1 MSGDG
6 NTPGAAPELGAAWW
20 AGGLTLAERL
30 DRTGGDIPTGR
41 SPESVG
47 ETARWRLRE
56 WRNAHGLLE
65 SGQFDRRL
73 AAAGLTVDELASL
86 LDEEPTALA
95 GRTARPDW
103 AVQAAE
109 SIATARPTPAPRAE
123 AVARADR
130 MPAEAVAH
138 ADGTPAEAVA
148 HADGMLAEAIAPAG
162 GTPAEAIAFAG
173 GMSAGEGFA
182 TIVAPFA
189 EGALRRLGDA
199 LDVCGP
205 TVRADALL
213 AAWSTELRQQ
223 LVAPASRTLVLEL
236 NVMRVSRR
244 LEGATPEERFADFV
258 RWFGRPEALA
268 ALCEEYPVLARLLA
282 QTADRFAVGRIEM
295 LTRYAEDR
303 PDVVRTLLGG
313 TDPGPL
319 TAVEGGG
326 DTHQGGRAVSVLT
339 FESGARV
346 VYKPRPQAVHRHF
359 NDALAWLDERVAGLD
374 LVRLAVLDRGPYGW
388 VEFAPHLPCRDRE
401 EVARYYHRLGALLAL
416 LHALDGADFH
426 CENLIA
432 SGDQPV
438 LVDLEALLHPLVPGA
453 GIERLMEDPAALAL
467 ESSVSRSGLL
477 PELMVGEDGVI
488 DLSGMGGD
496 KDAVLPM
503 KTPAWAGQG
512 TDEMRL
518 VRENMVFPGVRNR
531 PRLGEDAADPADHLD
546 DLLAGFGAGYEAIVA
561 DAPALVRLMTT
572 FSGDE
577 VRVVPR
583 ATRTYGKL
591 MMESTHPDVL
601 RHGLDRDRV
610 LDHLWAI
617 TQGDRTR
624 ERLIAHEAEDLWAGD
639 IPIFT
644 TRPGSRD
651 LWSSGGVRIPDALPE
666 PSLSRAVRK
675 VLCMGREDRA
685 RQEWIIR
692 ASMVTRDRS
701 GLAALATDT
710 TPPAQAPVPATVP
723 VPVPVPVPATVQP
736 DKAHLIASASAT
748 VQLDEP
754 RLIASAS
761 QVVQPDEARLIAAAR
776 DVADL
781 IDRQTCSS
789 GPGGRVNWLGLE
801 LIDEKYWR
809 SQPLSWDLYGG
820 YPGVALFLA
829 QCASVTGEER
839 YADLARRAVVPLARL
854 ADDPPEEGVMGA
866 FTGLGGVAY
875 ALTHLAVLLDDPV
888 LARPVED
895 LVESCAKAAG
905 QDEALDVI
913 VGGAGTLATMLAIHR
928 ATGSP
933 AASRAAEACAERL
946 LATAVPTGAG
956 VAWHTPMSD
965 DRPLTGFSHGAG
977 GIGWALRRYAEAGG
991 DPRARDTALAA
1002 FAYESEHYRPD
1013 LRGWPD
1019 YRQGQGGDDMLHAWC
1034 HGAPGI
1040 GLSRTGGPPP
1050 EYLDL
1055 DQNLSRDRDRDRDR
1069 DLDRDIDRALAA
1081 ELARGPMAN
1090 HSLCHGELGNL
1101 ELLVRL
1107 RHRPEAAELL
1117 TARTAHLLDDLARH
1131 GPRCGAPGA
1140 APTPGLMNGLAGIGY
1155 GLLRLARPEHV
1166 PSVLLLDAPA
1176 GGER

>member
-1 MSGDG
+1 MSGDEI
-6 NTPGAAPELGAAWW
+6 TPGAAPELGAAWW

-30 DRTGGDIPTGR
+30 DRTGGDIPAGR
-41 SPESVG
+41 SPESAG

-56 WRNAHGLLE
+56 WQNAHGLLE

-73 AAAGLTVDELASL
+73 AAAGLTIDELISL
-86 LDEEPTALA
+86 LDEEPAALA
-95 GRTARPDW
+95 GRAARPDW

-109 SIATARPTPAPRAE
+109 SIAAARAASAE
-123 AVARADR
+123 AVARADGG
-130 MPAEAVAH
+130 PAK
-138 ADGTPAEAVA
+138 D
-148 HADGMLAEAIAPAG
+148 
-162 GTPAEAIAFAG
+162 
-173 GMSAGEGFA
+173 GFA
-182 TIVAPFA
+182 AIVAPFA
-189 EGALRRLGDA
+189 EGALWRLGDA
-199 LDVCGP
+199 LNACGP
-205 TVRADALL
+205 AVRADSLL
-213 AAWSTELRQQ
+213 EAWSAELRQR

-282 QTADRFAVGRIEM
+282 QTADRFAAGRSEM
-295 LTRYAEDR
+295 LARYTEDR
-303 PDVVRTLLGG
+303 PDIVRTLLGG
-313 TDPGPL
+313 VDPGPL

-339 FESGARV
+339 FERGAQV

-374 LVRLAVLDRGPYGW
+374 LTRLAVLDRGPYGW
-388 VEFAPHLPCRDRE
+388 VEFAPHLPCQDRE

-432 SGDQPV
+432 CGDQPV

-477 PELMVGEDGVI
+477 PELMVGESGVI

-503 KTPAWAGQG
+503 KTPTWTGQG

-518 VRENMVFPGVRNR
+518 VREHLVFPGVRNR

-546 DLLAGFGAGYEAIVA
+546 DLLAGFGRGYEAIVA
-561 DAPALVRLMTT
+561 DAPDLVRLLTT

-591 MMESTHPDVL
+591 IMESTHPDVL

-610 LDHLWAI
+610 LDHLWAL
-617 TQGDRTR
+617 TRGDRTR

-651 LWSSGGVRIPDALPE
+651 LWTSGGVRIPDILPE

-675 VLCMGREDRA
+675 VLGMGRADRA
-685 RQEWIIR
+685 RQEWVIR

-701 GLAALATDT
+701 GLAALAVGT
-710 TPPAQAPVPATVP
+710 TPAAP
-723 VPVPVPVPATVQP
+723 
-736 DKAHLIASASAT
+736 ASAA
-748 VQLDEP
+748 VP
-754 RLIASAS
+754 
-761 QVVQPDEARLIAAAR
+761 PDEARLIAAAR

-781 IDRQTCSS
+781 IDRHTCFS

-801 LIDEKYWR
+801 LVEEKYWR

-829 QCASVTGEER
+829 QCAAVTGEER
-839 YADLARRAVVPLARL
+839 YADLARRAVTPLARL
-854 ADDPPEEGVMGA
+854 AEDPPQEGVMGA

-875 ALTHLAVLLDDPV
+875 TLIHLAALLDDAR
-888 LARPVED
+888 LARPVEN

-913 VGGAGTLATMLAIHR
+913 VGSAGTLATMLAIHR

-933 AASRAAEACAERL
+933 AAWRAAEACAERL
-946 LATAVPTGAG
+946 LATAAPTGAG

-1040 GLSRTGGPPP
+1040 GLSRVGGPAS
-1050 EYLDL
+1050 EDL
-1055 DQNLSRDRDRDRDR
+1055 
-1069 DLDRDIDRALAA
+1069 DRALAA
-1081 ELARGPMAN
+1081 ELERGPMAN

-1101 ELLVRL
+1101 ELLIQS

-1117 TARTAHLLDDLARH
+1117 TARTTHLLDDLARR
-1131 GPRCGAPGA
+1131 GPRWGAPGA

-1155 GLLRLARPEHV
+1155 GLLRLARPERV
-1166 PSVLLLDAPA
+1166 PSVLLLDAPI
-1176 GGER
+1176 GSEC

>member
-1 MSGDG
+1 MSGDE

-30 DRTGGDIPTGR
+30 DRTGGDIPAGR
-41 SPESVG
+41 SPESAG

-56 WRNAHGLLE
+56 WQNAHGLLE

-109 SIATARPTPAPRAE
+109 SIATAHAARGASAETVVPA
-123 AVARADR
+123 D
-130 MPAEAVAH
+130 
-138 ADGTPAEAVA
+138 
-148 HADGMLAEAIAPAG
+148 
-162 GTPAEAIAFAG
+162 

-182 TIVAPFA
+182 AIVAPFA

-199 LDVCGP
+199 LDACGP
-205 TVRADALL
+205 TVQADALL
-213 AAWSTELRQQ
+213 AAWGTELRQR
-223 LVAPASRTLVLEL
+223 LAAPASRTLVLEL

-244 LEGATPEERFADFV
+244 LEGETPEERFADFV
-258 RWFGRPEALA
+258 RRFGRPEALT

-282 QTADRFAVGRIEM
+282 RTADRFAACEIET
-295 LTRYAEDR
+295 LTRYIEDR
-303 PDVVRTLLGG
+303 PDIVRTLLGG

-374 LVRLAVLDRGPYGW
+374 LIRLAVLDRGSYGW
-388 VEFAPHLPCRDRE
+388 VEFAPHLPCQDRE

-432 SGDQPV
+432 CGDQPV

-477 PELMVGEDGVI
+477 PELMVGESGVI

-503 KTPAWAGQG
+503 KTPTWTGQG

-518 VRENMVFPGVRNR
+518 VRENLPFPGVRNR
-531 PRLGEDAADPADHLD
+531 PRLGEDEADPADHLD
-546 DLLAGFGAGYEAIVA
+546 DLLAGFGRGYEAIVA
-561 DAPALVRLMTT
+561 DAPALVRLLTT

-617 TQGDRTR
+617 THGDRTR

-651 LWSSGGVRIPDALPE
+651 LWSSGGVRIPDVLPE

-675 VLCMGREDRA
+675 VLCMGRDDRA

-701 GLAALATDT
+701 GLAALAAGT
-710 TPPAQAPVPATVP
+710 TPPAAAPAPASVTVSPDEARLTAPATAPVPT
-723 VPVPVPVPATVQP
+723 
-736 DKAHLIASASAT
+736 SASVT
-748 VQLDEP
+748 V
-754 RLIASAS
+754 S
-761 QVVQPDEARLIAAAR
+761 PDEERLIAAAR

-781 IDRQTCSS
+781 IDRLTCSS

-801 LIDEKYWR
+801 LIEEKYWR

-829 QCASVTGEER
+829 RCAAVTGEER

-913 VGGAGTLATMLAIHR
+913 VGGAGTLATMLAIHQ

-933 AASRAAEACAERL
+933 AAWRAAEACAERL

-1040 GLSRTGGPPP
+1040 GLSRVGGPAS
-1050 EYLDL
+1050 EHL
-1055 DQNLSRDRDRDRDR
+1055 DR
-1069 DLDRDIDRALAA
+1069 DLDRDLDRALAA
-1081 ELARGPMAN
+1081 ESARGPMAN

-1101 ELLVRL
+1101 ELLL
-1107 RHRPEAAELL
+1107 QMRHRPEAAALL
-1117 TARTAHLLDDLARH
+1117 TARTAHLLDDLARR

>member
-6 NTPGAAPELGAAWW
+6 ITPGAAPELGAAWW
-20 AGGLTLAERL
+20 TGGLTLAERL
-30 DRTGGDIPTGR
+30 DRTGGDIPAGR
-41 SPESVG
+41 APESAG

-86 LDEEPTALA
+86 LDEEPAALA
-95 GRTARPDW
+95 GRVARPDW
-103 AVQAAE
+103 AVRAAE
-109 SIATARPTPAPRAE
+109 SIATAHAASAE
-123 AVARADR
+123 VVARAG
-130 MPAEAVAH
+130 A
-138 ADGTPAEAVA
+138 
-148 HADGMLAEAIAPAG
+148 APAD
-162 GTPAEAIAFAG
+162 
-173 GMSAGEGFA
+173 EGFA
-182 TIVAPFA
+182 AIMAPFA
-189 EGALRRLGDA
+189 EGALRHLGDA
-199 LDVCGP
+199 LDACGAA
-205 TVRADALL
+205 VRADALL
-213 AAWSTELRQQ
+213 AAWNVELRQR
-223 LVAPASRTLVLEL
+223 LAAPASRTLVLEL

-258 RWFGRPEALA
+258 RWFRRPEALA

-282 QTADRFAVGRIEM
+282 QTADRFAAGRSEM
-295 LTRYAEDR
+295 LARYAEDR
-303 PDVVRTLLGG
+303 PDIVRTLLGG
-313 TDPGPL
+313 VDPGPL

-359 NDALAWLDERVAGLD
+359 NDALAWLNERVTGLD

-401 EVARYYHRLGALLAL
+401 EVARYYHRLGALLAM

-432 SGDQPV
+432 CGDQPV

-477 PELMVGEDGVI
+477 PELMVGEGGVI

-503 KTPAWAGQG
+503 RTPTWTGRG

-518 VRENMVFPGVRNR
+518 VREHLAFPGVRNR
-531 PRLGEDAADPADHLD
+531 PRVGEDEADPADHLD
-546 DLLAGFGAGYEAIVA
+546 DLLAGFGVGYEAIVA
-561 DAPALVRLMTT
+561 DAPALVRLMTA

-617 TQGDRTR
+617 TRGDRTR
-624 ERLIAHEAEDLWAGD
+624 ERLIAYEAEDLWAGD

-651 LWSSGGVRIPDALPE
+651 LWTSGGVRVPDVLPE

-675 VLCMGREDRA
+675 VLGMGRADRA
-685 RQEWIIR
+685 RQEWVIR
-692 ASMVTRDRS
+692 AAMVTRDHS
-701 GLAALATDT
+701 GLSTVAVGTA
-710 TPPAQAPVPATVP
+710 PAVPST
-723 VPVPVPVPATVQP
+723 
-736 DKAHLIASASAT
+736 SAT
-748 VQLDEP
+748 V
-754 RLIASAS
+754 R
-761 QVVQPDEARLIAAAR
+761 PDEARLVAAAR

-781 IDRQTCSS
+781 IDRHTCAS

-801 LIDEKYWR
+801 LVEEKYWIP
-809 SQPLSWDLYGG
+809 QPLSWNLYDG
-820 YPGVALFLA
+820 YTGVALFLA
-829 QCASVTGEER
+829 QCAAVTGEER
-839 YADLARRAVVPLARL
+839 YADLARRAAGPLARL
-854 ADDPPEEGVMGA
+854 AEDPPEEGVMGA

-875 ALTHLAVLLDDPV
+875 TLLHLATLLDDAR

-895 LVESCAKAAG
+895 LVELCAKAAG

-913 VGGAGTLATMLAIHR
+913 CGSAGTLATMLAIHR

-933 AASRAAEACAERL
+933 AAWRAAEACAERL
-946 LATAVPTGAG
+946 VTTAVPTGAG

-965 DRPLTGFSHGAG
+965 DLPLTGFSHGAG
-977 GIGWALRRYAEAGG
+977 GIGWALRRYADAGG

-1013 LRGWPD
+1013 LGGWPD
-1019 YRQGQGGDDMLHAWC
+1019 YRGGQGGDDMLHAWC
-1034 HGAPGI
+1034 HGSPGI
-1040 GLSRTGGPPP
+1040 GLSRVGGPAP
-1050 EYLDL
+1050 DL
-1055 DQNLSRDRDRDRDR
+1055 DR
-1069 DLDRDIDRALAA
+1069 DLDPDLDRALAA
-1081 ELARGPMAN
+1081 ELGRGPMAN

-1101 ELLVRL
+1101 ELLVQL

-1117 TARTAHLLDDLARH
+1117 TARTTHLLDDLARR
-1131 GPRCGAPGA
+1131 GPRWGAPGA
-1140 APTPGLMNGLAGIGY
+1140 APTPGLMNGLAGIGH
-1155 GLLRLARPEHV
+1155 GLLRLARPESV
-1166 PSVLLLDAPA
+1166 PSVLLLDAPI
-1176 GGER
+1176 GGERR

>member
-1 MSGDG
+1 MSGDEI
-6 NTPGAAPELGAAWW
+6 TPGAAPELGAAWW
-20 AGGLTLAERL
+20 ADGLTLAERL
-30 DRTGGDIPTGR
+30 DRTGGDIPAGR
-41 SPESVG
+41 APESAG

-73 AAAGLTVDELASL
+73 AAAGLTVEELTAL
-86 LDEEPTALA
+86 LDEEPAALA

-109 SIATARPTPAPRAE
+109 SIAAARATPRAE
-123 AVARADR
+123 AVAG
-130 MPAEAVAH
+130 
-138 ADGTPAEAVA
+138 ADGIP
-148 HADGMLAEAIAPAG
+148 
-162 GTPAEAIAFAG
+162 
-173 GMSAGEGFA
+173 AGEGFA
-182 TIVAPFA
+182 AIVAPFA

-199 LDVCGP
+199 LDACGP
-205 TVRADALL
+205 TVQADTLL
-213 AAWSTELRQQ
+213 AAWGTELRQL

-268 ALCEEYPVLARLLA
+268 ALCEEYPVLARMLA
-282 QTADRFAVGRIEM
+282 QTADRFAAGRIEM
-295 LTRYAEDR
+295 LARYAEDR
-303 PDVVRTLLGG
+303 PYIVRTLLGG
-313 TDPGPL
+313 ADPGPL
-319 TAVEGGG
+319 MEVEGGG
-326 DTHQGGRAVSVLT
+326 DTHQGGRAVSLLT
-339 FESGARV
+339 FGSGARV

-359 NDALAWLDERVAGLD
+359 NDALAWLDERVEGLD
-374 LVRLAVLDRGPYGW
+374 LIRLAVLDRGPYGW

-432 SGDQPV
+432 CGDRPV

-453 GIERLMEDPAALAL
+453 GIERLMDDPAALAL
-467 ESSVSRSGLL
+467 ESSVNRSGLL
-477 PELMVGEDGVI
+477 PELMVGESGVI

-503 KTPAWAGQG
+503 KTPTWAGQG

-518 VRENMVFPGVRNR
+518 VRENLVFPGVRNR
-531 PRLGEDAADPADHLD
+531 PRLGEDEADPADHLD
-546 DLLAGFGAGYEAIVA
+546 DLLAGFGRGYEAIVA
-561 DAPALVRLMTT
+561 DAPALVRLLTT

-610 LDHLWAI
+610 LDYLWAI
-617 TQGDRTR
+617 TYGDRTR

-651 LWSSGGVRIPDALPE
+651 LWSSGGVRIPDVLPE

-701 GLAALATDT
+701 GLAALATGTTPPTPTPTLAVGT
-710 TPPAQAPVPATVP
+710 TPPAPTSAPAVGTTPSALAVGATPPGPAPT
-723 VPVPVPVPATVQP
+723 
-736 DKAHLIASASAT
+736 SASPAA
-748 VQLDEP
+748 P
-754 RLIASAS
+754 
-761 QVVQPDEARLIAAAR
+761 PDEARLIAAAR

-781 IDRQTCSS
+781 IDRHTCSS

-801 LIDEKYWR
+801 LIEDKYWR

-829 QCASVTGEER
+829 QCAAVTGEER
-839 YADLARRAVVPLARL
+839 YADLARRAVAPLARL

-875 ALTHLAVLLDDPV
+875 TLTHLAALLDDPV

-895 LVESCAKAAG
+895 LVEACAKAAG

-913 VGGAGTLATMLAIHR
+913 VGGAGTLATMLAIHQV
-928 ATGSP
+928 TGSP
-933 AASRAAEACAERL
+933 AAWRAAEACAERL

-956 VAWHTPMSD
+956 VAWHTPMSGE
-965 DRPLTGFSHGAG
+965 RPLTGFSHGAG

-1040 GLSRTGGPPP
+1040 GLSRIGGPAP
-1050 EYLDL
+1050 EHLDRTP
-1055 DQNLSRDRDRDRDR
+1055 DQHPDRTPDQHPDR
-1069 DLDRDIDRALAA
+1069 DLDRALAA
-1081 ELARGPMAN
+1081 EAARGPMTN

-1101 ELLVRL
+1101 ELLVQL

-1117 TARTAHLLDDLARH
+1117 ATRTAHLLDDLARR

-1155 GLLRLARPEHV
+1155 GLLRLALPDRV

-1176 GGER
+1176 RPDRVPSVPPLDAPAGGER

>member
-6 NTPGAAPELGAAWW
+6 ITLGAAPELGAAWW

-30 DRTGGDIPTGR
+30 DRTGGDIPAGR
-41 SPESVG
+41 SPESAG

-73 AAAGLTVDELASL
+73 AAAGLTVDELTSL
-86 LDEEPTALA
+86 LDEEPAVLA
-95 GRTARPDW
+95 GRVARPDW
-103 AVQAAE
+103 AVQAEEA
-109 SIATARPTPAPRAE
+109 IAAAPAGSG
-123 AVARADR
+123 ARADGI
-130 MPAEAVAH
+130 PV
-138 ADGTPAEAVA
+138 D
-148 HADGMLAEAIAPAG
+148 
-162 GTPAEAIAFAG
+162 
-173 GMSAGEGFA
+173 EGFA
-182 TIVAPFA
+182 AIMTPFA

-199 LDVCGP
+199 LNACGP
-205 TVRADALL
+205 AVRADALL
-213 AAWSTELRQQ
+213 AAWGVELRQR
-223 LVAPASRTLVLEL
+223 LAALASRTLVLEL

-258 RWFGRPEALA
+258 RWFGRHPEALA

-282 QTADRFAVGRIEM
+282 QTADRFAAGRGEM
-295 LTRYAEDR
+295 LARYTEDR
-303 PDVVRTLLGG
+303 PDIVRTLLGG
-313 TDPGPL
+313 VDPGPL
-319 TAVEGGG
+319 TAIEGGG

-339 FESGARV
+339 FETGAQV
-346 VYKPRPQAVHRHF
+346 IYKPRPQAVHRHF
-359 NDALAWLDERVAGLD
+359 NDALAWLNERVAGLD
-374 LVRLAVLDRGPYGW
+374 LIRLAVLDRGPYGW
-388 VEFAPHLPCRDRE
+388 VEFAPHLPCQDRQ
-401 EVARYYHRLGALLAL
+401 EVARYYHRLGALLAM

-432 SGDQPV
+432 CGDQPV

-453 GIERLMEDPAALAL
+453 GIERLMGDPAALAL

-477 PELMVGEDGVI
+477 PELMVGENGVI

-496 KDAVLPM
+496 KDVMLPM
-503 KTPAWAGQG
+503 KTPTWTGQG

-518 VRENMVFPGVRNR
+518 VREHLVFPGVRNR

-546 DLLAGFGAGYEAIVA
+546 DLLAGFGRGYEAIVA

-572 FSGDE
+572 FSDDE

-583 ATRTYGKL
+583 ATRTYAKL

-617 TQGDRTR
+617 TRGDRTR
-624 ERLIAHEAEDLWAGD
+624 ERLIAYEAEDLWAGD

-651 LWSSGGVRIPDALPE
+651 LWTSGGVRIPDILPE
-666 PSLSRAVRK
+666 ASLSRAVRK
-675 VLCMGREDRA
+675 VLGMGPVDRA
-685 RQEWIIR
+685 RQEWVIR
-692 ASMVTRDRS
+692 AAMVTRDRS
-701 GLAALATDT
+701 GLAALAVGT
-710 TPPAQAPVPATVP
+710 TSSVSAFAP
-723 VPVPVPVPATVQP
+723 
-736 DKAHLIASASAT
+736 LSA
-748 VQLDEP
+748 D
-754 RLIASAS
+754 R
-761 QVVQPDEARLIAAAR
+761 PDEARLIAAAR

-781 IDRQTCSS
+781 VDRHTCASE
-789 GPGGRVNWLGLE
+789 PGGRVNWLGLE
-801 LIDEKYWR
+801 LVEEKYWMPR
-809 SQPLSWDLYGG
+809 PLSWDLYGG
-820 YPGVALFLA
+820 YTGVALFLA
-829 QCASVTGEER
+829 QCAAVTGEER
-839 YADLARRAVVPLARL
+839 YADLARRAALPLAGL
-854 ADDPPEEGVMGA
+854 AEDPPEEGVMGA

-875 ALTHLAVLLDDPV
+875 TLVHLAALLDDTR

-895 LVESCAKAAG
+895 LVELCAKTAA

-913 VGGAGTLATMLAIHR
+913 VGSAGTLATMLAIHR

-933 AASRAAEACAERL
+933 AAWRTAEACAERL
-946 LATAVPTGAG
+946 LDTAAPVGAG

-1040 GLSRTGGPPP
+1040 GLSRVGGPVS
-1050 EYLDL
+1050 EHLDGDL
-1055 DQNLSRDRDRDRDR
+1055 DG
-1069 DLDRDIDRALAA
+1069 DLDRALAA
-1081 ELARGPMAN
+1081 ELERGPMAN

-1101 ELLVRL
+1101 ELLIQL

-1117 TARTAHLLDDLARH
+1117 TARTAHLLDDLARR
-1131 GPRCGAPGA
+1131 GPRWGAPGA

-1166 PSVLLLDAPA
+1166 PSVLLLDAPIGA
-1176 GGER
+1176 ERR